1 MKKVW
6 RIAAYEYR
14 RHVFRKRFLL
24 VVFGLPFFFVLVM
37 TVGVIIAVTQTDLAP
52 LGYVDQ
58 ADLLTDVPPVSAS
71 AVEPGLFRPTEWQ
84 PFPTEAAAEAALTAG
99 DIQAYYVLPPDY
111 RQTYQAELVYLKDR
125 PDAMLRRQF
134 EALVRANL
142 FSDQPQAQLNRITQ
156 GADFVTRT
164 PDGRR
169 QPGWIKLVAQTVA
182 PITAGLIF
190 LIAIYASSDYLMKA
204 VVEEKENRTI
214 EILMTSLP
222 PSKLMLGKVLG
233 VTAVGLTQVVA
244 WFGLPVLGLIV
255 GSSYLPWLQAV
266 RLGPNLLLLLGAIM
280 LPTYIMLAALMTAAG
295 ATVSQ
300 VSEAQQFAGMFM
312 LPIMAPFWFLGA
324 IVDSPNS
331 PLALALSFFP
341 LTAPLTLTLRLSVT
355 TIPPWQL
362 GLNIAIL
369 VLSAGGAIWLAGRA
383 LQVGLLRYGPRLRW
397 REFLRR
403 GEV

>member
-1 MKKVW
+1 MAGVN
-6 RIAAYEYR
+6 RA
-14 RHVFRKRFLL
+14 
-24 VVFGLPFFFVLVM
+24 GSNSLP
-37 TVGVIIAVTQTDLAP
+37 
-52 LGYVDQ
+52 
-58 ADLLTDVPPVSAS
+58 
-71 AVEPGLFRPTEWQ
+71 
-84 PFPTEAAAEAALTAG
+84 
-99 DIQAYYVLPPDY
+99 
-111 RQTYQAELVYLKDR
+111 
-125 PDAMLRRQF
+125 
-134 EALVRANL
+134 
-142 FSDQPQAQLNRITQ
+142 
-156 GADFVTRT
+156 
-164 PDGRR
+164 
-169 QPGWIKLVAQTVA
+169 QTVA